1 MNDRLS
7 IARRCVEQASAL
19 AIEHFNNRHTLDIA
33 TKSPQDLVSEADLE
47 VEHLIRARLN
57 EYFPDEPV
65 LGEELGGE
73 VIIDGWA
80 LDPIDGTGNF
90 LRGSPLWGISLA
102 YLSAGQPVIGVIA
115 YPALEYTLSAQS
127 GKGVWLNG
135 DPFARPEPP
144 QNLRIVGI
152 GSSNNWPA
160 ESLAQLELSLRHNG
174 WGLAAYRCATIG
186 LGFAALG
193 QIDGYL
199 ERFTNLWDIAAG
211 AVICREA
218 GLLCRIEGK
227 QIPAAMSVAVG
238 SEELMAIFAGS
249 RSD

>member
-7 IARRCVEQASAL
+7 IALRCVEQASAL
-19 AIEHFNNRHTLDIA
+19 ALEHFNNRHTLDIA
-33 TKSPQDLVSEADLE
+33 TKSPQDLVSQADLE

-115 YPALEYTLSAQS
+115 YPALEYTLSAKS
-127 GKGVWLNG
+127 GEGIWLNG
-135 DPFARPEPP
+135 APFARPEPP

-152 GSSNNWPA
+152 GSSNNWAA
-160 ESLAQLELSLRHNG
+160 ESLGQLELNLRHKG
-174 WGLAAYRCATIG
+174 WGLAGYRCATIG

-193 QIDGYL
+193 QTDGYL

-238 SEELMAIFAGS
+238 SEELMAIFASS
-249 RSD
+249 RSV